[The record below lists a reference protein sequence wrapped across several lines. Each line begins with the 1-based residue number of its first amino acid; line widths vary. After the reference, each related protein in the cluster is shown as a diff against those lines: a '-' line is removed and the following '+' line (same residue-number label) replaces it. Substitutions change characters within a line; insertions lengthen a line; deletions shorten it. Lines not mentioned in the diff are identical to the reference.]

1 MTGHHLIL
9 GKLSDVLTGE
19 TLDDTLDERYRQKI
33 ARLLVERG
41 GDPADEIEPRREL
54 LLQADDRRA
63 VIKVDFVVRIAGKAA
78 MVIRFGPGS
87 IVSRERPTLAVSR
100 LVEAY
105 QVPLAVVTNGEDAE
119 ILDGG
124 SGKVVG
130 RGLGADRPRRIWRK
144 RSGIIR
150 SRRSPAKERCWN
162 RGSLTVTRSTAP
174 ARATTRYAGSEMAEG
189 HHELR
194 PLHGCS
200 AEGGPEGPCA
210 GRFPGGMR
218 HGARGP
224 NCRARLAQRDLRRR
238 TQRAGPCRDGGVAE
252 TGRAHGS
259 GGPFRHHR
267 LQHHGALPH
276 VLSAP

>member
-9 GKLSDVLTGE
+9 GTLSDVLTGE

-41 GDPADEIEPRREL
+41 GYLADEIEPRREL

-105 QVPLAVVTNGEDAE
+105 QVPVAVVTNGEDAE

-130 RGLGADRPRRIWRK
+130 RGLGAI
-144 RSGIIR
+144 
-150 SRRSPAKERCWN
+150 PAKAD
-162 RGSLTVTRSTAP
+162 LTEKVRNYPFPAVP
-174 ARATTRYAGSEMAEG
+174 HARALMESRVAYCYEVDGA
-189 HHELR
+189 
-194 PLHGCS
+194 C
-200 AEGGPEGPCA
+200 PCDDTI
-210 GRFPGGMR
+210 
-218 HGARGP
+218 
-224 NCRARLAQRDLRRR
+224 CRL
-238 TQRAGPCRDGGVAE
+238 E
-252 TGRAHGS
+252 
-259 GGPFRHHR
+259 
-267 LQHHGALPH
+267 
-276 VLSAP
+276 

>member
-9 GKLSDVLTGE
+9 GTLSDVLTGE

-41 GDPADEIEPRREL
+41 GYLADEIEPRREL

-105 QVPLAVVTNGEDAE
+105 QVPVAVVTNGEDAE

-130 RGLGADRPRRIWRK
+130 RGLGAI
-144 RSGIIR
+144 
-150 SRRSPAKERCWN
+150 PAKAD
-162 RGSLTVTRSTAP
+162 LTEKVRNYPFPAVP
-174 ARATTRYAGSEMAEG
+174 RARALMESRVAYCYEVDGA
-189 HHELR
+189 
-194 PLHGCS
+194 C
-200 AEGGPEGPCA
+200 PCDDTI
-210 GRFPGGMR
+210 
-218 HGARGP
+218 
-224 NCRARLAQRDLRRR
+224 CRL
-238 TQRAGPCRDGGVAE
+238 E
-252 TGRAHGS
+252 
-259 GGPFRHHR
+259 
-267 LQHHGALPH
+267 
-276 VLSAP
+276 

>member
-41 GDPADEIEPRREL
+41 GYLADEIEPRREL

-100 LVEAY
+100 LVEVY

-130 RGLGADRPRRIWRK
+130 RGLGAI
-144 RSGIIR
+144 
-150 SRRSPAKERCWN
+150 PAKADLAEKVRNYTFPAVPRERALLESRVAYCYEVD
-162 RGSLTVTRSTAP
+162 GA
-174 ARATTRYAGSEMAEG
+174 
-189 HHELR
+189 
-194 PLHGCS
+194 C
-200 AEGGPEGPCA
+200 PCDDTI
-210 GRFPGGMR
+210 
-218 HGARGP
+218 
-224 NCRARLAQRDLRRR
+224 CRL
-238 TQRAGPCRDGGVAE
+238 
-252 TGRAHGS
+252 
-259 GGPFRHHR
+259 
-267 LQHHGALPH
+267 
-276 VLSAP
+276 